1 MPQTSGL
8 KTSTPLTIY
17 GGTFDPIHLGHLHA
31 IASIKRQVE
40 LGELVVVP
48 AGRPWQKSDRDLA
61 SGPDRLEMC
70 RLAFANEPD
79 VNVSDVEILRNGPTF
94 TIDTVEEL
102 KSRFTD
108 LDRGRKINMIIGAD
122 SVKSLHTWHRYE
134 DLIKSVHIIVC
145 ARPEYPMFADQLPTS
160 GFTLIEVS
168 ALPVSSSMVRER
180 LSRGENVADLLPK
193 AVWKYIIENNLYGQG
208 QTARGDRQP

>member
-1 MPQTSGL
+1 
-8 KTSTPLTIY
+8 
-17 GGTFDPIHLGHLHA
+17 
-31 IASIKRQVE
+31 
-40 LGELVVVP
+40 VP
-48 AGRPWQKSDRDLA
+48 AGHPWQKSDRDLA
-61 SGPDRLEMC
+61 SGPDRLAMC
-70 RLAFANEPD
+70 RLAFANETD
-79 VNVSDVEILRNGPTF
+79 VNVSDIEIMRDGPTF
-94 TIDTVEEL
+94 TIDTVDEL

-108 LDRGRKINMIIGAD
+108 LERGRQINMIIGAD

-160 GFTLIEVS
+160 GFTLVEVS

-193 AVWKYIIENNLYGQG
+193 AVWKYIIDNNLYGQG
-208 QTARGDRQP
+208 QKPAGDRQP

>member
-1 MPQTSGL
+1 MPPASDL
-8 KTSTPLTIY
+8 KTTTPLTIF

-31 IASIKRQVE
+31 IASITRQVE
-40 LGELVVVP
+40 LGELLVVP
-48 AGRPWQKSDRDLA
+48 AGRPWQKIDRDLA
-61 SGPDRLEMC
+61 SGSDRLAMC

-79 VNVSDVEILRNGPTF
+79 VNVSDVEILRDGPTF

-102 KSRFTD
+102 QRQFSD
-108 LDRGRKINMIIGAD
+108 PDRVRQINLVIGAD
-122 SVKSLHTWHRYE
+122 SVKRLHLWHRYE

-180 LSRGENVADLLPK
+180 LSRGENVADLLPE
-193 AVWKYIIENNLYGQG
+193 AVWKYIFENNLYGQG